1 MPPPPAREGTHVST
15 GEESSDRGA
24 RDDGHLGAR
33 LFAHEITVK
42 GTVAAV
48 EAKRLQVRT
57 GEEKKN
63 EGPGWYDIDARTKIV
78 RDKTTVT
85 LEQARIKVG
94 ERVVV
99 LVDHQTNGVMKAL
112 EIRLAAQ

>member
-1 MPPPPAREGTHVST
+1 MST
-15 GEESSDRGA
+15 QVKRA
-24 RDDGHLGAR
+24 AIAALAVAIILAPR

-48 EAKRLQVRT
+48 EAKRLQVTT
-57 GEEKKN
+57 GQEKKN
-63 EGPGWYDIDARTKIV
+63 EAAGWYGIDAKTKIV

-85 LEQARIKVG
+85 FEQARIKVG

-99 LVDHQTNGVMKAL
+99 LVDHQASGVMKAL